1 MVNRFKKFFF
11 KLTKDPKTGSES
23 MTKYEMQQG
32 LAGYAAASGSYVLCE
47 DVAGD
52 VRYEQTLDD
61 PKGEARSPAIQIL
74 THPVYARNDHSTVS
88 PDAL

>member
-52 VRYEQTLDD
+52 VRYE
-61 PKGEARSPAIQIL
+61 
-74 THPVYARNDHSTVS
+74 
-88 PDAL
+88 